1 MLIIL
6 ISWCYIFMTLIN
18 FGFLARSVFKFP
30 AVNILVQLVL
40 GLISLLIIGHIWAF
54 FLGFG
59 ILFHIILLFFNVIIS
74 WKFRKEISTFLKSTT
89 NQILDFSTGYKI
101 LLTLIF
107 LLILA
112 KSASQG
118 SRLDNE
124 NYYIQTIRWLNE
136 FGFVNGLANLHLFF
150 GQTSGWHTLQSMFS
164 FGFLNIPL
172 NDLGSLLLLTLNIY
186 ALKILNQKNANYLLW
201 GLPIFN
207 FFLLEFTIVPSPDF
221 GIIFFAL
228 IAFYVFL
235 KSFKAP
241 KLTDFYL
248 VFLCVLSALLI
259 KVTAIGL
266 LVLPMVLLFK
276 IRKLSF
282 NFWIG
287 IFSLGMVFLLLF
299 VTKNLMISGYPFF
312 PSELLSEYVNF
323 KHKIPNELYNFSL
336 RKEKLYEFFA
346 SVQQVRTLTDF
357 ELFWQWLTRSKI
369 SLIFNVILLMSVLVI
384 PFAFLRYKLKTKYWW
399 IYISFLCQ
407 LLFLALSSP
416 QYRFA
421 IHYLIFFSL
430 LFFNIIVQKQIFRFS
445 ILAVSQLVVFYF
457 LFNPI
462 RFDKLSSHQF
472 QLNTSVFK
480 IKNVFYP
487 APNSSLQ
494 TNYTNKKI
502 GNTNYNIPKEKI
514 YFWSNGDCE
523 LPCVNIVQLKFI
535 YNKTNLYPQL
545 IDTTSLKKGFYSEKY
560 IR

>member
-1 MLIIL
+1 
-6 ISWCYIFMTLIN
+6 MTLIN
-18 FGFLARSVFKFP
+18 FGFLARSVFKFSV
-30 AVNILVQLVL
+30 VNALVQLVL

-59 ILFHIILLFFNVIIS
+59 VLFHVLLLFSNAIIS
-74 WKFRKEISTFLKSTT
+74 WRFRKEITEFFKSTT
-89 NQILDFSTGYKI
+89 QQIFAFSASYKI
-101 LLTLIF
+101 LLAVIF

-112 KSASQG
+112 KSAAQG

-124 NYYIQTIRWLNE
+124 NYYIQTIKWLNE

-150 GQTSGWHTLQSMFS
+150 GQTSGWHILQSMFS
-164 FGFLNIPL
+164 FEFLNIPL
-172 NDLGSLLLLTLNIY
+172 NDLGSLLLLILNIY
-186 ALKILNQKNANYLLW
+186 ALKILNQKNANDLLW

-207 FFLLEFTIVPSPDF
+207 FLLLEFTIIPSPDF

-235 KSFKAP
+235 KSYKTP
-241 KLTDFYL
+241 RLTDFYL
-248 VFLCVLSALLI
+248 VLLCVLSALLI

-266 LVLPMVLLFK
+266 FVLPVVLLFK
-276 IRKLSF
+276 LKKLSF
-282 NFWIG
+282 RIWVKLFSVV
-287 IFSLGMVFLLLF
+287 IFFLMLLIA
-299 VTKNLMISGYPFF
+299 KNLIISGYPFF
-312 PSELLSEYVNF
+312 PSEILSEYISY
-323 KHKIPNELYNFSL
+323 KHKIPEELYNFLL
-336 RKEKLYEFFA
+336 RREMLYEFFA
-346 SVQQVRTLTDF
+346 SVEQVRTSSDF

-369 SLIFNVILLMSVLVI
+369 SLIFNASLLLSVLVI
-384 PFAFLRYKLKTKYWW
+384 PLVFLKYRLKTKYWW

-407 LLFLALSSP
+407 LFFLALTSP

-430 LFFNIIVQKQIFRFS
+430 LFFHITVQKQSFRFS
-445 ILAVSQLVVFYF
+445 ILGISQFLTLYF
-457 LFNPI
+457 LIFPI
-462 RFDKLSSHQF
+462 RFDQLSSYEFQF
-472 QLNTSVFK
+472 NSSDLK

-494 TNYTNKKI
+494 TKYTNQKI
-502 GNTNYNIPKEKI
+502 GNTNYNIPQEKV

-523 LPCVNIVQLKFI
+523 LPCVNNIQLKFI